1 MKIIFLDIDG
11 VLSLNSDYGKAND
24 NKWGSYRF
32 DQKAVA
38 VLNFI
43 LQQTNAEI
51 VLSSD
56 WRTHY
61 TLQEM
66 REIFAHNFVLRGPIG
81 FTTRSKNYNGDNLEN
96 GRAEEIKAWIEL
108 HAWKD
113 DTKWV
118 AVDDLNMLDQLYP
131 NFVWCPNS
139 NEGIKQTGV
148 KDKIIKILQ

>member
-118 AVDDLNMLDQLYP
+118 AVDDLNMSDQLYP

>member
-1 MKIIFLDIDG
+1 MKVLFLDIDG

-56 WRTHY
+56 QRTHY

>member
-61 TLQEM
+61 TLQEI

-118 AVDDLNMLDQLYP
+118 AVDDLNMSDQLYP